1 VNLLLKVWEK
11 TIMELAMKTKKQ
23 KPAQYEWGPFPFEN
37 GTQIFDIRYDP
48 VFKAVFTKD
57 TSTSR
62 SALSDLISALIG
74 RTVAVETIT
83 ANEPPINDLRQ
94 KYIRFDVACR
104 TVEGELV
111 DVEMSFNPGAD
122 ERARIE
128 YYTSILFTGQDIHGK
143 DKSYND
149 LKETYQIAILAK
161 EKFFPDKNLIHN
173 FSYSDLKTLV
183 SYGGKTRIL
192 TVELVK
198 TEPIVD
204 KTVEEMTNA
213 ERWAVFFQYLT
224 DEEKRAKII
233 EIINREEGIA
243 MTVANLGSITQNEV
257 EFFRNLS
264 LLKAEL
270 DYQSGMTNAKRK
282 GHEEGHKEG
291 LAKGLE
297 EGLSKGRDE
306 ANLEN
311 ARKMK
316 KMGFFTE
323 QIQAVTGLS
332 TETITQL

>member
-1 VNLLLKVWEK
+1 
-11 TIMELAMKTKKQ
+11 MEDFMKTKKQ
-23 KPAQYEWGPFPFEN
+23 KPAQYEWGPFPFKD

-62 SALSDLISALIG
+62 VALSDLISTLIG
-74 RTVAVETIT
+74 RTVAVEAIT

-94 KYIRFDVACR
+94 KYVRFDVSCR
-104 TVEGELV
+104 TVEGEFV
-111 DVEMSFNPGAD
+111 DVEMSFNPGSD
-122 ERARIE
+122 ELARLE

-143 DKSYND
+143 EKNYNN

-161 EKFFPDKNLIHN
+161 GRFFPDKNLIHD

-183 SYGGKTRIL
+183 SYGGKTRII

-204 KTVEEMTNA
+204 KPVEEMTTA

-224 DEEKRAKII
+224 DEEKRVKII

-243 MTVANLGSITQNEV
+243 MTVSALGSITQNEV

-270 DYQSGMTNAKRK
+270 DYQSGMTNAKR
-282 GHEEGHKEG
+282 EGHKEG
-291 LAKGLE
+291 IKEGIKEGLE
-297 EGLSKGRDE
+297 KGRKEIFELLEQGLSIDE
-306 ANLEN
+306 IKERLQKEEV
-311 ARKMK
+311 
-316 KMGFFTE
+316 F
-323 QIQAVTGLS
+323 
-332 TETITQL
+332 